1 MGLSQGI
8 PVTFPS
14 GALTLE
20 GLVHLADSR
29 PAPGVVICHPHPQY
43 GGDMYNNVVEALV
56 RASLAAGGVAV
67 RFNFRG
73 IGGSEGSYD
82 NGAGEQADA
91 AAALTYA
98 RSLSEVDAARVAIA
112 GYSFGAAVA
121 LATAMTQPEL
131 SALLCVSAPTI
142 GGYLQQPDLQCP
154 VLFVSGDRDQYSDT
168 EELARLVQPIG
179 NRAEL
184 AVMKGVD
191 HFWWGSD
198 DRLVEATTGFLAR
211 TLGAPAHSGG

>member
-1 MGLSQGI
+1 MGVSQGI

-20 GLVHLADSR
+20 GLVHLPDR
-29 PAPGVVICHPHPQY
+29 QPAPGVVICHPHPQY

-56 RASLAAGGVAV
+56 RASLAAGAVAV

-73 IGGSEGSYD
+73 VGGSEGSYD

-91 AAALTYA
+91 AAALVYTRA
-98 RSLSEVDAARVAIA
+98 LPEVDSAHVAIA

-121 LATAMTQPEL
+121 LATARTQPDL

-142 GGYLQQPDLQCP
+142 GGYLQPPDLRCP
-154 VLFVSGDRDQYSDT
+154 ALFVSGDRDQYSDT
-168 EELARLVQPIG
+168 EELARLVQPVG

-184 AVMKGVD
+184 VVMQGVD

-198 DRLVEATTGFLAR
+198 GRLVQAVTGFLAR